1 MPRRLIVHLRYS
13 AERLR
18 RSVSLIFL
26 VMAGVVVSARAELQF
41 DVFLGY
47 DNTVREA
54 SWFPVVCE
62 IRNDGAPFAGMVEVL
77 PGDYARGQIHQ
88 LPVELPT
95 GTLKRVTLPAFAP
108 GRFPSV
114 WTVRLL
120 DQQGR
125 VRAEKPAMRPRRQVG
140 WEITLMGAL
149 SRTPG
154 GLPALRPIKRDQADG
169 QPASAL
175 LKPESFPENP
185 ILLEG
190 LDAIYLNSDVAI
202 DLRGA
207 QVAALLQWLKTGGHL
222 IVAVEQIGDLS
233 GSPWLQEL
241 LPCQPEEMRLLPQH
255 SELHEWLRGG
265 WTTNV
270 LVSPRGR
277 GSYSPVTADQ
287 PFADLVHDTTFESA
301 ALPVIRA
308 SLREGRVLL
317 MAGEHPLI
325 VAANR
330 GYGQVTTLLFSPER
344 EPMRSW
350 EHLPTFWAKLAG
362 VPGALYASSDF
373 SGGYGQ
379 SADGI
384 FGAMIDSRQVHKLPV
399 GWLLVLLVMYLVVI
413 GPLDQWW
420 LKRIGKPMLTWI
432 TFPCYVGLFALL
444 IYYLGHRLRAGETEF
459 NELHVVDVLAND
471 RRAEFRGRTYASIY
485 SPSNHRYPVAA
496 AASVATLRSELMG
509 AAGGQGTDPT
519 TVRVTGDRFEAELLV
534 PVWTSQLYVSDWRQ
548 AGPFPLAASVEP
560 REEGWVLTVT
570 NQTDHAVSAA
580 HLVLGSQVFPLGEL
594 QPRQTRILTL
604 AATDGSTLRE
614 FVAKHSQAFR
624 NVVQQRQ
631 YAFGESKRGQLDD
644 LPNASIAASFLT
656 QGGAGQQHM
665 NFVLPR
671 GLDLSQVLERGDAV
685 LLAWVPN
692 YAPVEPLNRFK
703 PRRSYRHTLWR
714 MPLAV
719 DRAS

>member
-1 MPRRLIVHLRYS
+1 MT
-13 AERLR
+13 AW
-18 RSVSLIFL
+18 L
-26 VMAGVVVSARAELQF
+26 VGPLRAELQF
-41 DVFLGY
+41 EVSLGY
-47 DNTVREA
+47 DGTVREA

-62 IRNDGAPFAGMVEVL
+62 IRNDGAPFAGVIEL
-77 PGDYARGQIHQ
+77 SPGDYSRGQIQQ

-108 GRFPSV
+108 GRYPSV

-120 DQQGR
+120 DEQGR
-125 VRAEKPAMRPRRQVG
+125 VRAEKPTMRPRRQVG
-140 WEITLMGAL
+140 WEITLLGAL
-149 SRTPG
+149 SRTLAGVPT
-154 GLPALRPIKRDQADG
+154 LRPIKRDQADG
-169 QPASAL
+169 QPAAAL
-175 LKPESFPENP
+175 LKPESFPDNP

-190 LDAIYLNSDVAI
+190 LDGIYLNSDVAI
-202 DLRGA
+202 SLRA
-207 QVAALLQWLKTGGHL
+207 SQVAALLRWLDAGGHL

-287 PFADLVHDTTFESA
+287 PFADLVHDTTFEST

-308 SLREGRVLL
+308 NVREGRVLL

-330 GYGQVTTLLFSPER
+330 GYGRVTTLLFSPER
-344 EPMRSW
+344 EPLRSW

-399 GWLLVLLVMYLVVI
+399 GWLLMLLVVYLVVI

-432 TFPCYVGLFALL
+432 TFPCYVGLFALM
-444 IYYLGHRLRAGETEF
+444 IYYLGYRLRAGETEF
-459 NELHVVDVLAND
+459 NELHVVDVLANGH
-471 RRAEFRGRTYASIY
+471 RTEFRGRTYASIY
-485 SPSNHRYPVAA
+485 SPSNQRYPVAA
-496 AASVATLRSELMG
+496 AASVATLRGELVG
-509 AAGGQGTDPT
+509 ASGGQGMDRT
-519 TVRVTGDRFEAELLV
+519 TVRLAGDRFEAELLV
-534 PVWTSQLYVSDWRQ
+534 PVWTSQLYISDWRQ
-548 AGPFPLAASVEP
+548 SGSLPLAASVVP
-560 REEGWVLTVT
+560 REEGWELTVQ

-580 HLVLGSQVFPLGEL
+580 QLVLGSQIFPLGEL
-594 QPRQTRILTL
+594 LPRQTKTLTL

-614 FVAKHSQAFR
+614 FVTKHAQSFR

-644 LPNASIAASFLT
+644 LPNASIAASFLA
-656 QGGAGQQHM
+656 QGGGGQQHM

-671 GLDLSQVLERGDAV
+671 GLDLSRVLEHGDAV
-685 LLAWVPN
+685 LLAWVPD

-714 MPLAV
+714 MPVAV
-719 DRAS
+719 NRAS

>member
-1 MPRRLIVHLRYS
+1 MT
-13 AERLR
+13 AW
-18 RSVSLIFL
+18 L
-26 VMAGVVVSARAELQF
+26 VGPLRAELQF
-41 DVFLGY
+41 EVSLGY
-47 DNTVREA
+47 DGTVREA

-62 IRNDGAPFAGMVEVL
+62 IRNDGAPFAGVIEL
-77 PGDYARGQIHQ
+77 SPGDYSRGQMQQ

-95 GTLKRVTLPAFAP
+95 GTLKRVTLPAFAQ
-108 GRFPSV
+108 GRYPSV

-120 DQQGR
+120 DDQGR
-125 VRAEKPAMRPRRQVG
+125 VRAEKPTMRPRRQLG

-149 SRTPG
+149 SRTLAGVPT
-154 GLPALRPIKRDQADG
+154 LRPIKRDQADG
-169 QPASAL
+169 QPAAAL
-175 LKPESFPENP
+175 LKPESFPDNP

-190 LDAIYLNSDVAI
+190 LDGIYLNSDVAI
-202 DLRGA
+202 SLRA
-207 QVAALLQWLKTGGHL
+207 SQVAALLRWLDAGGHL

-255 SELHEWLRGG
+255 PELHEWLRGG

-287 PFADLVHDTTFESA
+287 PFADLPHDPTFESA

-330 GYGQVTTLLFSPER
+330 GYGRVTTLLFSPER

-399 GWLLVLLVMYLVVI
+399 GWLLILLVVYLVVI

-444 IYYLGHRLRAGETEF
+444 IYYLGYRLRAGETEF

-471 RRAEFRGRTYASIY
+471 HRTEFRGRTYASIY
-485 SPSNHRYPVAA
+485 SPSNQRYPVAA
-496 AASVATLRSELMG
+496 AASVATLRGELVG
-509 AAGGQGTDPT
+509 ASGGQGMDRTP
-519 TVRVTGDRFEAELLV
+519 VRLAGDRFEAELLV
-534 PVWTSQLYVSDWRQ
+534 PVWTSQLYISDWRQ
-548 AGPFPLAASVEP
+548 SGSLPLAASVVP
-560 REEGWVLTVT
+560 RAEGWELTVQ
-570 NQTDHAVSAA
+570 NQTDHAVSTAQ
-580 HLVLGSQVFPLGEL
+580 LVLGSQIFPLGEL
-594 QPRQTRILTL
+594 LPRQTRTLTL

-614 FVAKHSQAFR
+614 FVTKHAQSFR

-644 LPNASIAASFLT
+644 LPNASIAASFLA
-656 QGGAGQQHM
+656 QGGGGQQHM

-671 GLDLSQVLERGDAV
+671 GLDLSRVLEHGDAV
-685 LLAWVPN
+685 LLAWVPD

-714 MPLAV
+714 MSVAV

>member
-1 MPRRLIVHLRYS
+1 MT
-13 AERLR
+13 AG
-18 RSVSLIFL
+18 L
-26 VMAGVVVSARAELQF
+26 VVPARAELEF
-41 DVFLGY
+41 EVSLGY
-47 DNTVREA
+47 DGTVREA

-62 IRNDGAPFAGMVEVL
+62 IRNDGAAFAGVIEL
-77 PGDYARGQIHQ
+77 SPGDYSRGQIQQ

-95 GTLKRVTLPAFAP
+95 GTLKRLTLPAFAA
-108 GRFPSV
+108 GRYPAM
-114 WTVRLL
+114 WTARLL
-120 DQQGR
+120 DDRGR
-125 VRAEKPAMRPRRQVG
+125 VRAEK
-140 WEITLMGAL
+140 L
-149 SRTPG
+149 
-154 GLPALRPIKRDQADG
+154 ALRPLRQIGWETTLLGALPRTAAGTPTLQPIRREQSDG
-169 QPASAL
+169 QPAVAL
-175 LKPESFPENP
+175 LKPESFPDNP

-202 DLRGA
+202 GLRA
-207 QVAALLQWLKTGGHL
+207 SQVAALLQWLNVGGHL
-222 IVAVEQIGDLS
+222 IVAVEQSGDLS
-233 GSPWLQEL
+233 GSPWLREL
-241 LPCQPEEMRLLPQH
+241 LPCQPEEMRLLSQH
-255 SELHEWLRGG
+255 PELHEWLRGG

-270 LVSPRGR
+270 LMSPRGR

-287 PFADLVHDTTFESA
+287 PFADLPHDANFESA

-308 SLREGRVLL
+308 TVREARVLL

-325 VAANR
+325 VVANR
-330 GYGQVTTLLFSPER
+330 GYGRVTTLLFSPER

-399 GWLLVLLVMYLVVI
+399 GWLLMLLVVYLIVI

-432 TFPCYVGLFALL
+432 TFPGYVGLFALM
-444 IYYLGHRLRAGETEF
+444 IYYLGYRLRAGETEF
-459 NELHVVDVLAND
+459 NELHVVDVLAD
-471 RRAEFRGRTYASIY
+471 GPGAEFRGRTYASVY
-485 SPSNHRYPVAA
+485 SPSNQKYPVASA
-496 AASVATLRSELMG
+496 QRQATLRGESVG
-509 AAGGQGTDPT
+509 GSSSQAGDRT
-519 TVRVTGDRFEAELLV
+519 TVRMTGDQFEAELLV
-534 PVWTSQLYVSDWRQ
+534 PVWTSQLYISDWRRS
-548 AGPFPLAASVEP
+548 GSLPLAASVVP
-560 REEGWVLTVT
+560 RAEGWELTVQ

-580 HLVLGSQVFPLGEL
+580 QLVLGSQIFPLGEL
-594 QPRQTRILTL
+594 LPRQTKTLTL
-604 AATDGSTLRE
+604 AATDNSTLRE
-614 FVAKHSQAFR
+614 FVTKHAQSFR

-656 QGGAGQQHM
+656 QGGGGQQHL

-671 GLDLSQVLERGDAV
+671 GLDLSRVLEHGDAV
-685 LLAWVPN
+685 LLAWVPD

-714 MPLAV
+714 MPVAV
-719 DRAS
+719 GRAS